1 MDPQQEIFSA
11 LLIAL
16 NEKYKNTGIGVY
28 DTFLPPEGTAY
39 PFVYLGAT
47 TQSDQDTKDAII
59 GKVSQTVHVWHD
71 NLRRKEMQGLQV
83 FSESNTEAVQGKK
96 IIYLYRLLKEAAT
109 ESAKGIAFT
118 TENGRTKSKD
128 ADTTATKDGT
138 IRTPGALEVEITAT
152 SILAKGDT
160 TIDKLEEALD
170 NDELLEIWEVNLLEK
185 GTSSDAEKF
194 KAKYFQGY
202 LTELE
207 YTSNAEDN
215 VEVSLTFGCN
225 GKGEAGYATVTKEQ
239 QELANYVFA
248 DTQKTGP

>member
-1 MDPQQEIFSA
+1 M
-11 LLIAL
+11 
-16 NEKYKNTGIGVY
+16 
-28 DTFLPPEGTAY
+28 
-39 PFVYLGAT
+39 
-47 TQSDQDTKDAII
+47 
-59 GKVSQTVHVWHD
+59 
-71 NLRRKEMQGLQV
+71 
-83 FSESNTEAVQGKK
+83 
-96 IIYLYRLLKEAAT
+96 
-109 ESAKGIAFT
+109 
-118 TENGRTKSKD
+118 
-128 ADTTATKDGT
+128 
-138 IRTPGALEVEITAT
+138 
-152 SILAKGDT
+152 
-160 TIDKLEEALD
+160 
-170 NDELLEIWEVNLLEK
+170 NLLEK